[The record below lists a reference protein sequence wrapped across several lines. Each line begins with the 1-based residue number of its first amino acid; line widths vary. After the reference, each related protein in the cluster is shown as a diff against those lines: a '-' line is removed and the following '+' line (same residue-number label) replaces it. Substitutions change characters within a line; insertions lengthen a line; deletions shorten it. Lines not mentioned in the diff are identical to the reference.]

1 MVVVGGGF
9 GGASCARALRQADPR
24 IVVTL
29 VEPNATFTACPFSNE
44 VIAGLREL
52 SAQQFTYQRVAA
64 DGITVARATA
74 TAVDAPA
81 RSVALGDGTRLPYD
95 RLVLAPGIDIRWGAL
110 TGYDEAA
117 AALMPHAW
125 RAGEQT
131 VLLRRQ
137 LEAMADGGLVVISA
151 PANPFRCPPGP
162 YERASL
168 IAHYLKTKKPRS
180 KLLVL
185 DAKDAF
191 SKQRLFQAAW
201 AELYPGLLEWVPLS
215 KGGNVT
221 SVEPATRTLVTDF
234 GRHQA
239 AVANVIPPQ
248 KAGRIADLAGVA
260 DRSGW
265 CPIDPVTFES
275 KLVPGIHVIGDA
287 AIAGAMPKSAFAA
300 NSQAKT
306 CAAAVARLLAG
317 SAPGAPKLINTCY
330 SLVAPD
336 YGISVAGVY
345 VPSGGQLADVPG
357 SGGVSPA
364 RRRARRGRRR
374 PCWPRPGSAPS
385 PTRCSGRNGGSGD
398 RAARGRMRRG
408 RLGPGF
414 GGETGRGRRRGVLRR
429 RDRRGVL
436 GGNCGAGARRDAGV
450 AHRRQGRSLPG
461 PRDRG
466 QPPGRT
472 LPALPQR
479 ALPGG
484 ALSGQPGAAARGSRE
499 TMD

>member
-1 MVVVGGGF
+1 MRVTRREFLRLGVAAAALWPAPSVAQGAAPRVVIVGGGF
-9 GGASCARALRQADPR
+9 AGASCARALRQSDPR
-24 IVVTL
+24 IAVTL
-29 VEPNATFTACPFSNE
+29 VEPNATFTACPFSNA

-52 SAQQFTYQRVAA
+52 PSQQFTYDRVAA
-64 DGITVARATA
+64 DGITIVRTLANG
-74 TAVDAPA
+74 VDAQA
-81 RSVALGDGTRLPYD
+81 RTVTLADGARLPYD

-110 TGYDEAA
+110 PGYDEPAA
-117 AALMPHAW
+117 AHMPHAW

-131 VLLRRQ
+131 MLLRRQ
-137 LEAMADGGLVVISA
+137 LEAMDDGGLVVISA

-191 SKQRLFQAAW
+191 SKQRLFQQAW
-201 AELYPGLLEWVPLS
+201 SELYPGLLEWVPLS

-221 SVEPATRTLVTDF
+221 SVDPSTRTLVTDF

-239 AVANVIPPQ
+239 KVANVIPPQ
-248 KAGRIADLAGVA
+248 KAGRIAEVAGVA

-275 KLVPGIHVIGDA
+275 KLQARIHVIGDA

-306 CAAAVARLLAG
+306 CAAAVVRLLT
-317 SAPGAPKLINTCY
+317 GATPTTPRLINTCY

-345 VPSGGQLADVPG
+345 QPSPSGQLADVAG

-364 RRRARRGRRR
+364 EAPRA
-374 PCWPRPGSAPS
+374 
-385 PTRCSGRNGGSGD
+385 TRTAEAVLAEAWFRTIT
-398 RAARGRMRRG
+398 AEV
-408 RLGPGF
+408 F
-414 GGETGRGRRRGVLRR
+414 G
-429 RDRRGVL
+429 
-436 GGNCGAGARRDAGV
+436 
-450 AHRRQGRSLPG
+450 
-461 PRDRG
+461 
-466 QPPGRT
+466 
-472 LPALPQR
+472 
-479 ALPGG
+479 
-484 ALSGQPGAAARGSRE
+484 
-499 TMD
+499 

>member
-1 MVVVGGGF
+1 VNRARRRFLKLGAAAVASAATRRARAFAQGAAPRVVVVGGGF
-9 GGASCARALRQADPR
+9 AGASCARALRQADPR
-24 IVVTL
+24 IAVTL
-29 VEPNATFTACPFSNE
+29 VEPNPTFTACPLSNA
-44 VIAGLREL
+44 VIGGFREL
-52 SAQQFTYQRVAA
+52 GAQRFTYDRVAA
-64 DGITVARATA
+64 DGIAVVRAMA

-81 RSVALGDGTRLPYD
+81 RSVALPDGARLPYD

-110 TGYDEAA
+110 PGYDEAA
-117 AALMPHAW
+117 AQQMPHAW

-131 VLLRRQ
+131 LLLRRQ
-137 LEAMADGGLVVISA
+137 LEDMEDGGLVVISA

-168 IAHYLKTKKPRS
+168 IAHYLKTRKPRS
-180 KLLVL
+180 KLIVL

-221 SVEPATRTLVTDF
+221 SVEAATRTLVTDF
-234 GRHQA
+234 ARHTPR
-239 AVANVIPPQ
+239 VANVIPPQ
-248 KAGRIADLAGVA
+248 KAGRIADVAGVT

-265 CPIDPVTFES
+265 CPIDPVSFES

-317 SAPGAPKLINTCY
+317 AAPSTPKLINTCY

-345 VPSGGQLADVPG
+345 QPAGGQLAEVAG

-364 RRRARRGRRR
+364 DARR
-374 PCWPRPGSAPS
+374 PA
-385 PTRCSGRNGGSGD
+385 
-398 RAARGRMRRG
+398 RAVEATLAEAWFRTITGEV
-408 RLGPGF
+408 F
-414 GGETGRGRRRGVLRR
+414 G
-429 RDRRGVL
+429 
-436 GGNCGAGARRDAGV
+436 
-450 AHRRQGRSLPG
+450 
-461 PRDRG
+461 
-466 QPPGRT
+466 
-472 LPALPQR
+472 
-479 ALPGG
+479 
-484 ALSGQPGAAARGSRE
+484 
-499 TMD
+499 